1 MLHYPTVTGVYSC
14 QPSHLPCSVMLF
26 TPPNLFIPI
35 SPYATLSDPIL
46 PDPTLRTRSN
56 TQCSPTLSYINY
68 LTVSA
73 LLNYNHFPTVII
85 VLLRINHYLSKPY
98 STLPY
103 PSPPILQCVAV
114 HPTLSYHYITAVKL
128 STKPSLPTLSYR
140 VFFCRVT
147 LIEPLLQCCYLCLPY
162 PLTTMSY
169 LTLTYPTLPE
179 AQWLAVNLHSYL
191 AVLRCPPY
199 LSLPYP
205 TIPIQV
211 YPTLPA
217 ALNYHTISF
226 STLPYPT
233 LLQPTLPYPNH
244 KCCVHCH
251 TLPYSTRDDCL
262 SYSSQSYGALPN
274 RNLSA

>member
-1 MLHYPTVTGVYSC
+1 M
-14 QPSHLPCSVMLF
+14 
-26 TPPNLFIPI
+26 
-35 SPYATLSDPIL
+35 
-46 PDPTLRTRSN
+46 
-56 TQCSPTLSYINY
+56 
-68 LTVSA
+68 SA
-73 LLNYNHFPTVII
+73 MFNYNHFPTVII

-128 STKPSLPTLSYR
+128 SAKPSLPTLSYR
-140 VFFCRVT
+140 VFCRVT

-179 AQWLAVNLHSYL
+179 AQRLAVNLHSYL

-217 ALNYHTISF
+217 ALNYHAISF
-226 STLPYPT
+226 ATLPYPT
-233 LLQPTLPYPNH
+233 LLQPTLLQP
-244 KCCVHCH
+244 
-251 TLPYSTRDDCL
+251 TLPYPRPTINAVFTAIL
-262 SYSSQSYGALPN
+262 YPTLPEMIVFPT
-274 RNLSA
+274 LPSPTVHYPTVT